1 MKTRIALIAIVT
13 LAIGLTGL
21 ALASPSVED
30 QIKARQSA
38 YTFMGWNMSQI
49 RAQVIDQDVE
59 FNADQVRA
67 WANAIAA
74 TANSGMS
81 AMYSPASV
89 EGTGWKPTRL
99 KPEFFDELD
108 KVGEIAGNFIREAT
122 ALAEVA
128 EGGDID
134 AIAAQFRATGDSC
147 SACHRNYRASE

>member
-99 KPEFFDELD
+99 KPGFFDELD

>member
-1 MKTRIALIAIVT
+1 MNTRIALTALLVLSFGIT
-13 LAIGLTGL
+13 TM
-21 ALASPSVED
+21 ALAQPSVED

-38 YTFMGWNMSQI
+38 YTFMSWNMGQI
-49 RAQVIDQDVE
+49 KAQVVDKEVE
-59 FNADQVRA
+59 FNADQVRG

-108 KVGEIAGNFIREAT
+108 KVGEIAGNFVREAN

-128 EGGDID
+128 EGGDPD
-134 AIAAQFRATGDSC
+134 AIAEQFKATGESC
-147 SACHRNYRASE
+147 GACHKSYRAD

>member
-13 LAIGLTGL
+13 LAVGLTGL

-38 YTFMGWNMSQI
+38 YTFMGWNMSLI

>member
-13 LAIGLTGL
+13 LAVGLTGL

>member
-1 MKTRIALIAIVT
+1 MNTRIVQSALIVLSLGIAS
-13 LAIGLTGL
+13 LAV
-21 ALASPSVED
+21 AQPSVED

-38 YTFMGWNMSQI
+38 YTFMSWNMSMI
-49 RAQVIDQDVE
+49 KAQVVDKEVE
-59 FNADQVRA
+59 FNADQVRG

-74 TANSGMS
+74 AANSGMS

-99 KPEFFDELD
+99 EPEFFDELD
-108 KVGEIAGNFIREAT
+108 KVGEIAGNFVKEAN

-134 AIAAQFRATGDSC
+134 AIAEQLKATGESC
-147 SACHRNYRASE
+147 GACHRNYRAD